1 MMESAILPAA
11 TVTLLL
17 TLHAMNWSCTTSAN
31 TGSISATAA
40 ATASGEA
47 FGVDVACTMGR
58 RLPMYW
64 ELKRVEEASSTDLAD
79 TEMCLSSAG
88 GAGGGAAI
96 MPPAAGLGGGEAA
109 AGRLVPVVVVVVA
122 RPSSSARRRACSETL
137 RPVRSTSNVLAA
149 VWMTCIMGRP
159 DSIPPTLAMAATSSG
174 SSISLGSTDASTVGG
189 GEGSAAAAVPPP
201 DPCSWVRKVA
211 AFSKKAF
218 WRPMISV
225 GVRYDAAPV
234 PPSASATSRDSGRSL

>member
-11 TVTLLL
+11 TVTFLL

-47 FGVDVACTMGR
+47 SGVDAACTMGR
-58 RLPMYW
+58 RLPMCW
-64 ELKRVEEASSTDLAD
+64 GLKRVEEASSTDLAD
-79 TEMCLSSAG
+79 TEVCLSSAG
-88 GAGGGAAI
+88 GREDAAT

-109 AGRLVPVVVVVVA
+109 AGRLVPVVVVVV